1 VFTGGV
7 RRATVAAG
15 DEVMVRVMTRELLEE
30 NLGLDS
36 WFGAFVFALAD
47 RFRDL
52 DEKLA
57 ALAPASDGDA

>member
-1 VFTGGV
+1 
-7 RRATVAAG
+7 
-15 DEVMVRVMTRELLEE
+15 MVRVMTRELLEE
-30 NLGLDS
+30 NLGLDT